1 MDQTVPEQHSQ
12 ELALQLGL
20 AQVLITTKGWA
31 STDTVSAFAR
41 ARVLAERTGGAEA
54 LPAFIGLWTT
64 TMPRC
69 EFSESIILAD
79 TVLEI
84 ARQVNNPRYLVSAHF
99 EQGLTHLYLGDP
111 VKARQHLTEAIKYYR
126 EEDFHGLAD
135 DQGANAH
142 GFKSHAEWLLG
153 YPDEALRH
161 RDDGCALARRL
172 NKQFALAFGNTLKA
186 YTDGM
191 RGDFNAAIAAADESV
206 SICDKMRIPT
216 IGSLSKVFGYYARAQ
231 SGEIE
236 GAAEH
241 IKDAIAELSTAEFH
255 LVRSHNLCRLAET
268 QALVNALDDAFGTI
282 ELALATHPDELIYRP
297 LLFRVRGELRLR
309 REPTAEL
316 ELAERDFRE
325 AIALA
330 QKMSTK
336 SLELRATTCLA
347 RLLRD
352 SGRRQEALSALNDIY
367 GWFTEGFDTPDLK
380 ESRSLLEQLRG

>member
-1 MDQTVPEQHSQ
+1 
-12 ELALQLGL
+12 
-20 AQVLITTKGWA
+20 
-31 STDTVSAFAR
+31 
-41 ARVLAERTGGAEA
+41 
-54 LPAFIGLWTT
+54 
-64 TMPRC
+64 
-69 EFSESIILAD
+69 
-79 TVLEI
+79 
-84 ARQVNNPRYLVSAHF
+84 
-99 EQGLTHLYLGDP
+99 
-111 VKARQHLTEAIKYYR
+111 
-126 EEDFHGLAD
+126 
-135 DQGANAH
+135 
-142 GFKSHAEWLLG
+142 
-153 YPDEALRH
+153 
-161 RDDGCALARRL
+161 
-172 NKQFALAFGNTLKA
+172 LAFGNTLKA

-380 ESRSLLEQLRG
+380 EARSLLEQLRA